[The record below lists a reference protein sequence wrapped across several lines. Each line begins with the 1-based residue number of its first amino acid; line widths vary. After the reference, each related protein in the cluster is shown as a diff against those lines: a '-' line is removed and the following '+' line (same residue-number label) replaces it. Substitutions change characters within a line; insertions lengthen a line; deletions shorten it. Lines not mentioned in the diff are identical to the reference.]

1 MKTCPRCARS
11 YPDSESFCEV
21 DGTALVQGSSAGQA
35 PQGTTPA
42 GAPAEGTIECPV
54 CGGKAQPGELVCNF
68 CGARLVQDS
77 SAEPEIVDDD
87 AAEQTRR
94 PAGGARRPSPETFI
108 PLREKL
114 TATGFT
120 PPTADDDDES
130 EEPRRPLFS
139 IIGYTVAALVAL
151 AAGAWLALHLSA
163 GPAKPPK
170 LASATPVATAAPAI
184 PTGPLVQLASSIPV
198 QTLGESASA
207 PERNID
213 AARKV
218 FDSNT
223 SGLLDDYR
231 TALSGDSSLSDG
243 MMVRLTVAPNG
254 EVTAAA
260 VRTSTALNPELDAAV
275 VKSMMGWK
283 FAPFNGGV
291 VKADYPI
298 IFANAAAQAS
308 TIDSSLAAKIA
319 ALSPAEADEY
329 ASAPVPVATPTP
341 AMEAAAPAPPS
352 ALPAPPPV
360 AKPHKPVRR
369 RPEMAAIRPRRP
381 PLLERVQSALRS
393 NRKLGRVKAY
403 TNGGVVTLYG
413 RVFDNNDK
421 LLAERT
427 VRRVSGVTDVID
439 QLTTDEAQWAAAEAR
454 IAQSLA
460 NAGLGGVTVKV
471 IGNDAY
477 LNGEVPTKLDRERAV
492 TIAEAAAPVKVRSNL
507 IRVAPGRVFGF

>member
-21 DGTALVQGSSAGQA
+21 DGTALVQGSSAEQSAQSAASPGE
-35 PQGTTPA
+35 P
-42 GAPAEGTIECPV
+42 EGTPECPV

-68 CGARLVQDS
+68 CGARLAQDAEAGAADDEA
-77 SAEPEIVDDD
+77 AEPSE
-87 AAEQTRR
+87 R
-94 PAGGARRPSPETFI
+94 PSGGAQRPSPETFI
-108 PLREKL
+108 PSREKV

-120 PPTADDDDES
+120 PPDDDQDS
-130 EEPRRPLFS
+130 DEPRRPLFS

-170 LASATPVATAAPAI
+170 LASATPVASAAPAI
-184 PTGPLVQLASSIPV
+184 PTGPIVQLASSIPV
-198 QTLGESASA
+198 RTMGASAAA
-207 PERNID
+207 PERSID

-223 SGLLDDYR
+223 SGLLDVYR
-231 TALSGDSSLSDG
+231 TALSGDASLSDG

-254 EVTAAA
+254 DVTAGS
-260 VRTSTALNPELDAAV
+260 VRTSTTPNPDLDAAV

-283 FAPFNGGV
+283 FAQFNGGP

-298 IFANAAAQAS
+298 VFANSAAQA
-308 TIDSSLAAKIA
+308 TAIGSSLATKVA
-319 ALSPAEADEY
+319 ALTPAETAEY
-329 ASAPVPVATPTP
+329 TSAPAPAATPTP
-341 AMEAAAPAPPS
+341 AMEAAVPTPLPVLPKPS
-352 ALPAPPPV
+352 AV
-360 AKPHKPVRR
+360 EKPHRPVHR
-369 RPEMAAIRPRRP
+369 RPKVAAIRPRRP
-381 PLLERVQSALRS
+381 PLLERVQEALRS
-393 NRKLGRVKAY
+393 SRKLGRVKAY

-413 RVFDNNDK
+413 RVYDNSDK

-427 VRRVSGVTDVID
+427 VRRVSGVSDVIN
-439 QLTTDEAQWAAAEAR
+439 QLTTDKAQWAAMQAR
-454 IAQSLA
+454 IVRSLA
-460 NAGLGGVTVKV
+460 NAGLTGVTVTV

-492 TIAEAAAPVKVRSNL
+492 TIAQAAAPVKVRSNL
-507 IRVAPGRVFGF
+507 IRVAPGKVFGF